1 MQARRLTTGNILDW
15 GDLSKKKLFQI
26 VKEWDVSAEVLSGSC
41 SCWSAAGGAVGCLAL
56 QPQRLQPLPCI
67 KHVGLMSCDRDLNRG
82 FLHGKRVFVAL
93 AKCTACFLRRT
104 REKTRK
110 QIQIKAS
117 EKRERERK
125 KEGRKQPEFLVDI
138 LSTHPCVLF
147 PSGRNKNCLCVFSRP
162 FRKCY
167 RAIIA
172 QLSNSQ
178 SLFRLSL
185 LPLPTWALP
194 LTPPTLPPAPSMQF
208 AGLL

>member
-1 MQARRLTTGNILDW
+1 MVYSMVFRKDKGKKGN
-15 GDLSKKKLFQI
+15 KFKL
-26 VKEWDVSAEVLSGSC
+26 K
-41 SCWSAAGGAVGCLAL
+41 
-56 QPQRLQPLPCI
+56 
-67 KHVGLMSCDRDLNRG
+67 LM
-82 FLHGKRVFVAL
+82 K
-93 AKCTACFLRRT
+93 
-104 REKTRK
+104 
-110 QIQIKAS
+110 
-117 EKRERERK
+117 RERK

-147 PSGRNKNCLCVFSRP
+147 PSGRNKHCLCVFSRP

-194 LTPPTLPPAPSMQF
+194 LTPQLLLPPCS
-208 AGLL
+208 LLGCSRLSSVWQPDGGGKLLPACHFHYTHAYFHLETFFFPLVNNNNGGGKNLWQ